1 MDESMQQEI
10 SLKDLFLALWQQ
22 KILIIIIT
30 FLFAIIAFFGA
41 RFYYQNDRVMI
52 SNFEYDFSGVELDR
66 YPDGSPFDYRSI
78 ISNENL
84 EAVYESDNTYKIFE
98 LEDLQ
103 QNRSFYIQ
111 RQKSLAS
118 TNTVTVFETNQYT
131 IQLPLSYFDFD
142 TDLAKAFIN
151 DLVTRSYQ
159 IALSKSENIGIYD
172 QTILINGDTEYL
184 DEITLLKNQ
193 HQAIIKAYQELI
205 EMTED
210 RVINDVRLS
219 EILSEYQTIFD
230 NTYDLNMLSSIISI
244 NGYYKDFETHQVLLN
259 LRIEQIERQIDLN
272 NQRYIETEKIY
283 QDLVMTSNLQQAD
296 ILLERLS
303 TLKNDN
309 VVLNQSKL
317 DYEHVLEI
325 GQTTNQ
331 NTYIDEDVKN
341 LLLEIKAHVQL
352 HTDEVNEIA
361 QIIVDD
367 ENKLIYE
374 DRVVA
379 YEDGGMSTMMIALI
393 ALILGG
399 IIAIVVALIKH
410 YVFDEKDE
418 VIKPVTVE

>member
-22 KILIIIIT
+22 KILILIIT

-41 RFYYQNDRVMI
+41 RFYFQSDRKMI
-52 SNFEYDFSGVELDR
+52 SNFEYNFSGVELDR

-84 EAVYESDNTYKIFE
+84 ETVYLSDSKYQIFE
-98 LEDLQ
+98 LEDLLED
-103 QNRSFYIQ
+103 RDLTIQ

-131 IQLPLSYFDFD
+131 IQIPLGYFDFD
-142 TDLAKAFIN
+142 ADLAIAFIN
-151 DLVTRSYQ
+151 GLVTNSYEL
-159 IALSKSENIGIYD
+159 ALSKSENIGIYD
-172 QTILINGDTEYL
+172 QTSLITNKTEYL

-193 HQAIIKAYQELI
+193 HQAIINAYNELI
-205 EMTED
+205 ELTED
-210 RVINDVRLS
+210 RVINNVRLS
-219 EILSEYQTIFD
+219 EMLSEYQTIFD
-230 NTYDLNMLSSIISI
+230 NTYDFNMLSSIVSI

-272 NQRYIETEKIY
+272 NQRYTEIETIY
-283 QDLVMTSNLQQAD
+283 QDLVSTSNLQQAD

-303 TLKNDN
+303 SLKNEN
-309 VVLNQSKL
+309 VVLSQNKL
-317 DYEHVLEI
+317 DYEKVLNI
-325 GQTTNQ
+325 GETTGQ
-331 NTYIDEDVKN
+331 STYIDEDVEN
-341 LLLEIKAHVQL
+341 LLLEIRTHLQEN
-352 HTDEVNEIA
+352 TDEVNDIA
-361 QIIVDD
+361 QIIMED

-374 DRVVA
+374 DRVIA
-379 YEDGGMSTMMIALI
+379 YEDGGMSSIMILLI

-399 IIAIVVALIKH
+399 IIAVVVALIKH
-410 YVFDEKDE
+410 YVFNEKEE

>member
-22 KILIIIIT
+22 KILILIIT

-41 RFYYQNDRVMI
+41 RFYFQSDRKMI
-52 SNFEYDFSGVELDR
+52 SNFEYNFSGVELDR

-84 EAVYESDNTYKIFE
+84 ETVYLSDSKYQIFE
-98 LEDLQ
+98 LEDLLED
-103 QNRSFYIQ
+103 RGLTIQ

-131 IQLPLSYFDFD
+131 IQIPLGYFDFD
-142 TDLAKAFIN
+142 ADLAIAFIN
-151 DLVTRSYQ
+151 GLVTNSYEL
-159 IALSKSENIGIYD
+159 ALSKSENIGIYD
-172 QTILINGDTEYL
+172 QTSLITNKTEYL

-193 HQAIIKAYQELI
+193 HQAIINAYNELI
-205 EMTED
+205 ELTED
-210 RVINDVRLS
+210 RVINNVRLS
-219 EILSEYQTIFD
+219 EMLSEYQTIFD
-230 NTYDLNMLSSIISI
+230 NTYDFNMLSSIVSI

-272 NQRYIETEKIY
+272 NQRYTEIETIY
-283 QDLVMTSNLQQAD
+283 QDLVSTSNLQQAD

-303 TLKNDN
+303 SLKNEN
-309 VVLNQSKL
+309 VVLSQNKL
-317 DYEHVLEI
+317 DYEKVLNI
-325 GQTTNQ
+325 GETTGQ
-331 NTYIDEDVKN
+331 STYIDEDVEN
-341 LLLEIKAHVQL
+341 LLLEIRTHLQEN
-352 HTDEVNEIA
+352 TDEVNDIA
-361 QIIVDD
+361 QIIMED

-374 DRVVA
+374 DRVIA
-379 YEDGGMSTMMIALI
+379 YEDGGMSSIMILLI

-399 IIAIVVALIKH
+399 IIAVVVALIKH
-410 YVFDEKDE
+410 YVFNEKEE

>member
-22 KILIIIIT
+22 KILILIIT

-41 RFYYQNDRVMI
+41 RFYFQSDRKMI
-52 SNFEYDFSGVELDR
+52 SNFEYNFSGVELDR

-84 EAVYESDNTYKIFE
+84 ETVYLSDSKYQIFE
-98 LEDLQ
+98 LEDLLED
-103 QNRSFYIQ
+103 RDLTIQ

-131 IQLPLSYFDFD
+131 IQIPLGYFDFEA
-142 TDLAKAFIN
+142 DLAIAFIN
-151 DLVTRSYQ
+151 GLVTNSYEL
-159 IALSKSENIGIYD
+159 ALSKSENIGIYD
-172 QTILINGDTEYL
+172 QTSLITNKTEYL

-193 HQAIIKAYQELI
+193 HQAIINAYNELI
-205 EMTED
+205 ELTED
-210 RVINDVRLS
+210 RVINNVRLS
-219 EILSEYQTIFD
+219 EMLSEYQTIFD
-230 NTYDLNMLSSIISI
+230 NTYDFNMLSSIVSI

-272 NQRYIETEKIY
+272 NQRYTEIETIY
-283 QDLVMTSNLQQAD
+283 QDLVSTSNLQQAD

-303 TLKNDN
+303 SLKNEN
-309 VVLNQSKL
+309 VVLSQNKL
-317 DYEHVLEI
+317 DYEKVLNI
-325 GQTTNQ
+325 GETTGQ
-331 NTYIDEDVKN
+331 STYIDEDVEN
-341 LLLEIKAHVQL
+341 LLLEIRTHLQEN
-352 HTDEVNEIA
+352 TDEVNDIA
-361 QIIVDD
+361 QIIMED

-374 DRVVA
+374 DRVIA
-379 YEDGGMSTMMIALI
+379 YEDGGMSSIMILLI

-399 IIAIVVALIKH
+399 IIAVVVALIKH
-410 YVFDEKDE
+410 YVFNEKEE

>member
-22 KILIIIIT
+22 KILILIIT

-41 RFYYQNDRVMI
+41 RFYFQSDRKMI
-52 SNFEYDFSGVELDR
+52 SNFEYNFSGVELDR

-84 EAVYESDNTYKIFE
+84 ETVYLSDSKYQIFE
-98 LEDLQ
+98 LEDLLED
-103 QNRSFYIQ
+103 RGLTIQ

-131 IQLPLSYFDFD
+131 IQIPLGYFDFEA
-142 TDLAKAFIN
+142 DLAIAFIN
-151 DLVTRSYQ
+151 GLVTNSYEL
-159 IALSKSENIGIYD
+159 ALSKSENIGIYD
-172 QTILINGDTEYL
+172 QTSLITNKTEYL

-193 HQAIIKAYQELI
+193 HQAIINAYNELI
-205 EMTED
+205 ELTED
-210 RVINDVRLS
+210 RVINNVRLS
-219 EILSEYQTIFD
+219 EMLSEYQTIFD
-230 NTYDLNMLSSIISI
+230 NTYDFNMLSSIVSI

-272 NQRYIETEKIY
+272 NQRYTEIETIY
-283 QDLVMTSNLQQAD
+283 QDLVSTSNLQQAD

-303 TLKNDN
+303 SLKNEN
-309 VVLNQSKL
+309 VVLSQNKL
-317 DYEHVLEI
+317 DYEKVLNI
-325 GQTTNQ
+325 GETTGQ
-331 NTYIDEDVKN
+331 STYIDEDVEN
-341 LLLEIKAHVQL
+341 LLLEIRTHLQEN
-352 HTDEVNEIA
+352 TDEVNDIA
-361 QIIVDD
+361 QIIMED

-374 DRVVA
+374 DRVIA
-379 YEDGGMSTMMIALI
+379 YEDGGMSSIMILLI

-399 IIAIVVALIKH
+399 IIAVVVALIKH
-410 YVFDEKDE
+410 YVFNEKEE